1 MHGLLRKFLPLMF
14 ILFCFFNQGV
24 DFEWP
29 EPSLML
35 GCLLSHVKVIVIGE
49 FEGEENE
56 MKLIKYLLKN
66 GEVLNA
72 MIIGGEQFQ
81 RSGSKEE
88 VYEQILL
95 FERGSK
101 TCQVRVL

>member
-1 MHGLLRKFLPLMF
+1 MMF

-29 EPSLML
+29 EPSLVL
-35 GCLLSHVKVIVIGE
+35 GCLLSHVKIIVIGE

-56 MKLIKYLLKN
+56 LKLIKYLLKN

-72 MIIGGEQFQ
+72 MIIGLREEQFQ
-81 RSGSKEE
+81 RRGSKEE

-101 TCQVRVL
+101 TCRVRVL